1 MRQIFVETNAFLRG
15 LDLELVLHDGFE
27 ALEPLNMDRGGQ
39 PVFSGFTPQNSPDGF
54 WIEAR
59 LHGRPIATYGAYPMV
74 LSDTLTSHIELE
86 GWYPSSSDRWRVA
99 GSARDLTDRIRDMAV
114 FSGGIVVT
122 PDMRKTETSKM
133 LVWMLP
139 MVGRSLGIE
148 RWDAPHFVFMVKPNI
163 PGLGVRFR
171 PERLEPEVEWYRS
184 GQPFGLPRLFGYASK
199 EFARRQADDFMRSL

>member
-1 MRQIFVETNAFLRG
+1 MRHILAETNAFLRAMDMELIPHAGFQG
-15 LDLELVLHDGFE
+15 LESL
-27 ALEPLNMDRGGQ
+27 PMDRGGQ
-39 PVFSGFTPQNSPDGF
+39 PVFQGFTPDVSPDGF

-59 LHGRPIATYGAYPMV
+59 LHGRPIATYGAYPIV
-74 LSDTLTSHIELE
+74 LPASLTDQIEHE
-86 GWYPSSSDRWRVA
+86 GWYPTDTERWQVR

-122 PDMRKTETSKM
+122 PDMRKTEISRM

-139 MVGRSLGIE
+139 MVGRSLGVE

-171 PERLEPEVEWYRS
+171 PERLEPEIAWTRD
-184 GQPFGLPRLFGYASK
+184 GQPFGEPRLFGYASQA
-199 EFARRQADDFMRSL
+199 FARREADDFMRSL